1 MSKESPRR
9 NYCVSLLLII
19 SLFLTGL
26 LPLTGLA
33 KERKRKPIIVSFGQP
48 NIWSLEQ
55 AHYLLARMHMTNLA
69 LQAKALSD
77 EDLNPNATHGT
88 RIEIIKQLLE
98 VGASFD
104 QGIGFQNQRT
114 SRRRASTTSAAA
126 ISLQT
131 AIVCVVTR

>member
-55 AHYLLARMHMTNLA
+55 AHYLLARMHMTNLD
-69 LQAKALSD
+69 LQAKALTAT
-77 EDLNPNATHGT
+77 DLDPNATHGT
-88 RIEIIKQLLE
+88 
-98 VGASFD
+98 
-104 QGIGFQNQRT
+104 IGNSSGDFP
-114 SRRRASTTSAAA
+114 A
-126 ISLQT
+126 
-131 AIVCVVTR
+131 